1 MENIRPL
8 FLQLPKDEQKS
19 AIEALI
25 FASEEPLTQK
35 SLYNIL
41 ITGNYHGN
49 SKSKKQDSPDVPLI
63 EAEDP
68 GTYEDEARNKYNFSI
83 GLFDE
88 LIAEINH
95 ELIHSNRP
103 FQIIRVGNGYQFCT
117 RREYGELIHH
127 LSKTRAKR
135 RFSQAALE
143 TLAII
148 AYRQPITRP
157 EIDQIRG
164 VSSGEVVNS
173 LLDKTIIEIQGRK
186 EAIGKPLLYGT
197 SMDFLKMFGIN
208 AIDELPKLRDL
219 EDIAEQLNSESSGDD
234 ILIDVSELPPDLPP
248 DVKVVMIEDFDEAE
262 HTAEPEIT
270 EEDN

>member
-1 MENIRPL
+1 MENTRPL

-41 ITGNYHGN
+41 ITGNYGGS
-49 SKSKKQDSPDVPLI
+49 SKSKKTESPDEPLV

-95 ELIHSNRP
+95 ELIHTNRP

-117 RREYGELIHH
+117 RREFGELIHH

-173 LLDKTIIEIQGRK
+173 LLEKTIIEIQGRK

-197 SMDFLKMFGIN
+197 SMDFLKMFGLN
-208 AIDELPKLRDL
+208 TIDELPKLRDL
-219 EDIAEQLNSESSGDD
+219 EEIAEQMNSESSGED
-234 ILIDVSELPPDLPP
+234 IIIDVSELPPDLPP
-248 DVKVVMIEDFDEAE
+248 DATVEVIDDYDEN
-262 HTAEPEIT
+262 T
-270 EEDN
+270 EAPNPD